1 MNNNWSTEE
10 SLVQK
15 PNWWAD
21 NSLYFSRSSNKE
33 LKMTHMWIRCGTPK
47 NPLFGIYWWTL
58 RNPKNKNFEKMKT
71 NCWRYHYF
79 THVYQK
85 PQSYEVQ
92 ILRNEVSQ
100 FFFCYFGWV
109 FALYLR
115 PKWRLVSDFRRLNWA
130 EARNM
135 TKLLFRNEEL

>member
-100 FFFCYFGWV
+100 FF
-109 FALYLR
+109 
-115 PKWRLVSDFRRLNWA
+115 
-130 EARNM
+130 
-135 TKLLFRNEEL
+135 LLFWVSFCPLPQTKMEVGIWFSPPKLGWSPKYDKVTF